1 MAIYVS
7 ADGGKTWP
15 VKKTVVNLP
24 SAYSSMTV
32 LPDGSIGILTEES
45 ANNHYSYNIWFTKLP
60 IEVLMAPAK
69 KQ

>member
-1 MAIYVS
+1 
-7 ADGGKTWP
+7 
-15 VKKTVVNLP
+15 
-24 SAYSSMTV
+24 MTV